1 MPPRHDT
8 HPNTDTAGVSAR
20 AEHERR
26 RRNREARTRARHP
39 RLGGLLLAL
48 TEPPQHERN
57 WERGAEAEEA
67 VARSLARRCRED
79 VVLLHD
85 RRLPGKR
92 ANIDH
97 IAVASSGVWV
107 IDTKCHRGKARI
119 RKPLF
124 GKATLEI
131 DGRDKTAL
139 IDALGKQVAAVR
151 EALSARQAVAPVNG
165 ALCFVETDLPLLG
178 TLSINGLLALYP
190 RQLAKRLNAP
200 GPLTVDEIC
209 AVAQLLAERFP
220 VA

>member
-8 HPNTDTAGVSAR
+8 HPEPGTAGASAR
-20 AEHERR
+20 AEYERR
-26 RRNREARTRARHP
+26 RRNREARTRARHA
-39 RLGGLLLAL
+39 RLGGLFLAL
-48 TEPPQHERN
+48 SEPPQHERN

-67 VARSLARRCRED
+67 VARSLARRCRDD

-97 IAVASSGVWV
+97 IAVAPSGVWV
-107 IDTKCHRGKARI
+107 IDTKCHRGKAWI

-139 IDALGKQVAAVR
+139 IDALAKQVAAVR
-151 EALSARQAVAPVNG
+151 EALSVRRGAAPVHG
-165 ALCFVETDLPLLG
+165 ALCFVEADLPLFG
-178 TLSINGLLALYP
+178 TLSINGFLGLYP

-200 GPLTVDEIC
+200 GLLTVHEIR